1 MTLQNYFGEMSLFFI
16 LLEAFENEILPIL
29 CFIEFPSE
37 AVMSWILVCS
47 IFFLIIDSLIYS
59 HQSIQSICFLSTQ
72 FMQTVFLDTCPF
84 LLGCIIFWHMVHSIF
99 LLFFFCISA
108 VLIAYFVYLGPLFF
122 VCEPS

>member
-47 IFFLIIDSLIYS
+47 IFFFNYRFSFIYS
-59 HQSIQSICFLSTQ
+59 NQSIQSICFLSTQ
-72 FMQTVFLDTCPF
+72 FMQSVFLDTCPF
-84 LLGCIIFWHMVHSIF
+84 LLGGIIFGI
-99 LLFFFCISA
+99 
-108 VLIAYFVYLGPLFF
+108 
-122 VCEPS
+122 